1 MFRIAKGFPGG
12 NFSRTPVFN
21 NGTAGGM
28 VSNGQDIY
36 AYINLGLHF
45 LIAIAIILLIF
56 YALRRLTK
64 YPSLFNHHPDKAL
77 AVLNDR
83 FARGEID
90 RDEYL
95 MRKQTLGYRIEM
107 KN

>member
-1 MFRIAKGFPGG
+1 MFRIVRGSPGG

-21 NGTAGGM
+21 NGTAGGT
-28 VSNGQDIY
+28 VSNGLDIY

-45 LIAIAIILLIF
+45 LIAIAIILLVF
-56 YALRRLTK
+56 YAVRRLTK

-77 AVLNDR
+77 TVLNDR

-95 MRKQTLGYRIEM
+95 MQKQALGYRIKM